1 MMNSALDDMMEHEA
15 YADVQETLL
24 FLLEEC
30 SLDEAPSIDEVVKWQ
45 AVFRQRG
52 GKFQK
57 LAHLCEQ
64 FIQENQ

>member
-1 MMNSALDDMMEHEA
+1 MNSELNAMMQHDA

-30 SLDEAPSIDEVVKWQ
+30 SLDEAPSLAEVAQWQ
-45 AVFRQRG
+45 AIFNQRG

-64 FIQENQ
+64 FIQKNQ